1 MIIKYT
7 NSIFRTYINNYEKK
21 FVLKYKEINLN
32 FLAHILNN

>member
-1 MIIKYT
+1 MLYLYININIKII
-7 NSIFRTYINNYEKK
+7 INNYEKK